1 LQIYLSYICIFHHIS
16 KYFNIVEYEDNV
28 DQDQASSLI
37 NGHESD
43 EESKCRPQED
53 IDNETIHK
61 HVTFNILSPIPVT
74 NGNDETE
81 PINSIKD
88 SDNTPVDKNII
99 DDFYDDMESK
109 RRYNILNTI
118 RVGFCALLAIQSMT
132 KKFLFFRQ
140 LGS

>member
-1 LQIYLSYICIFHHIS
+1 M
-16 KYFNIVEYEDNV
+16 
-28 DQDQASSLI
+28 I
-37 NGHESD
+37 NGNESD

-109 RRYNILNTI
+109 RRYNILNPI
-118 RVGFCALLAIQSMT
+118 RVGIMGVLDFCALLAIQSMT
-132 KKFLFFRQ
+132 KKFLIFRQ
-140 LGS
+140 PRS